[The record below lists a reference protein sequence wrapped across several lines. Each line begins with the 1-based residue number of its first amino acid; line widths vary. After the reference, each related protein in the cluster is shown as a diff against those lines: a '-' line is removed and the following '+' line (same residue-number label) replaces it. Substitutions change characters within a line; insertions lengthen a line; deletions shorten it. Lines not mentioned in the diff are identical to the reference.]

1 MSGIGGADML
11 ETSVTSPETLVLL
24 SPFMVVAVVIYFL
37 AGLVKG
43 TLGIGFPTTAVS
55 LLAQTTD
62 ARTAISLVVVPM
74 VVTNAWQCWRSGQV
88 HWVIAS
94 FWRLLVFMLLF
105 IAIFSQLASAV
116 PVVYLTA
123 ILGAVVSLYAAS
135 SLYKPVVRIPA
146 KHDKKAQVLTGV
158 SAGVMGG
165 MAGVWAPP
173 ILIYLT
179 ARGISKDQF
188 VATTGLLLF
197 LGSSVLLAGYWHG
210 GLLGPA
216 IVMLSSVLLLPSM
229 LGMVCGEKLRE
240 RLSAK
245 RFERV
250 LLWFFLLMGLNLI
263 RRALL

>member
-74 VVTNAWQCWRSGQV
+74 VVTNAWQCWRSGQA

-146 KHDKKAQVLTGV
+146 KHDKRAQVLTGV

-179 ARGISKDQF
+179 ARGIPKDQF

-210 GLLGPA
+210 GLLGSA

-245 RFERV
+245 RFERA